1 MVAILNARVKAIMK
15 SGIALSP
22 KFGFQLM
29 AKSDRAIQPTAFSSK
44 PVCQSDFSTPPQY
57 FIIPAKATAR
67 FAKRSGIHGRSCLKR
82 SNLLISKSKSSIKRR
97 PLHNVISRSEATRN
111 LKDFSHAF
119 EMTKGNQISH
129 MRSK

>member
-1 MVAILNARVKAIMK
+1 
-15 SGIALSP
+15 
-22 KFGFQLM
+22 
-29 AKSDRAIQPTAFSSK
+29 
-44 PVCQSDFSTPPQY
+44 
-57 FIIPAKATAR
+57 
-67 FAKRSGIHGRSCLKR
+67 
-82 SNLLISKSKSSIKRR
+82 LLISKSKSSIKRR